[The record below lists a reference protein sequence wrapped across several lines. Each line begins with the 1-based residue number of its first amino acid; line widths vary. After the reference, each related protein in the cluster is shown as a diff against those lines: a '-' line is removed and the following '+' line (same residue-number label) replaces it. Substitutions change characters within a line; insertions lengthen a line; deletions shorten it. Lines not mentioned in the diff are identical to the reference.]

1 MTKESQQVIK
11 EYMEKYHDLGRFE
24 ILTEEEGEFA
34 KRRYH
39 IKEMPTTDVAVRLLN
54 AGIGDVI
61 RDKLFSL
68 YYIVSTTQSAE
79 RCQIARDITKDVL
92 RGECGSEYPKSF
104 EDVIKERVMTCP
116 VCGYKIPAHL
126 PLSKMEEHML
136 EKHPEWFESH

>member
-61 RDKLFSL
+61 RDKLFSFYHSCNFIL
-68 YYIVSTTQSAE
+68 
-79 RCQIARDITKDVL
+79 
-92 RGECGSEYPKSF
+92 
-104 EDVIKERVMTCP
+104 
-116 VCGYKIPAHL
+116 
-126 PLSKMEEHML
+126 
-136 EKHPEWFESH
+136 